1 MLYENVGQRD
11 FIDSISLIQGSFDE
25 SYSHF
30 GHFYEIRMVD
40 KDGDGDY
47 DIIPDGLGNLSV
59 EVGNWSPNLYWENV
73 GGSFIRRI
81 E

>member
-1 MLYENVGQRD
+1 M
-11 FIDSISLIQGSFDE
+11 I
-25 SYSHF
+25 
-30 GHFYEIRMVD
+30 D

-47 DIIPDGLGNLSV
+47 DIIPDGLGNLSI
-59 EVGNWSPNLYWENV
+59 EVQNWSPNLYWENV